1 MEDVE
6 AYERMCK
13 KLAQLTRV
21 VFILNTKNDEN
32 DAVVESVVSAYE
44 NELDS
49 LTKEANQVIT
59 QLKRSIEKLKD
70 SSAIEEKIT
79 MINQK
84 FDESSNRYL
93 QDYENYKQIVFTYF
107 KIQIQL

>member
-32 DAVVESVVSAYE
+32 DAIVESVISAYE
-44 NELDS
+44 MELDNI
-49 LTKEANQVIT
+49 TKEANQVIN
-59 QLKRSIEKLKD
+59 QLKKNIEKLRD
-70 SSAIEEKIT
+70 SNNIEDKLTI
-79 MINQK
+79 INQK
-84 FDESSNRYL
+84 FEDCSNKYV
-93 QDYENYKQIVFTYF
+93 QDYENYKQLVYTI
-107 KIQIQL
+107 